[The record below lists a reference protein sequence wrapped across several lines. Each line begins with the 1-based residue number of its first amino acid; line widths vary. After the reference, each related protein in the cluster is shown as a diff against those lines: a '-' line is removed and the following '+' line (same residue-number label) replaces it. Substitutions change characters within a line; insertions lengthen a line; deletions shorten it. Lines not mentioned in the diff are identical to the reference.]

1 MTSRL
6 ITWVCLLFP
15 ITLWAQQP
23 DTLNLETCYRL
34 AKQNEPVLQRNPLL
48 QRQLQWTISDL
59 QARFMPQLSAHA
71 QATYQSDVTS
81 IPFRIPNQQV
91 PQVPKDQYKATLD
104 LDQLILDG
112 GRVHKQMQVAAAS
125 SRLAQGQ
132 QDVEFHSLKEQ
143 LMDLYE
149 TMLVLDASQQA
160 LALKRQTLKQQIRRI
175 QAAVTNGSGLSSQ
188 ADEFR
193 AASLELQQ
201 RIREVQANR
210 RSTLQALSL
219 LTGTRW
225 PDSVQLK
232 IPEVAGSL
240 TDTAI
245 QRPELRQFKL
255 KDQLLDRQIDL
266 AGKLNRPSLYGFV
279 QGGYGRPGLNML
291 SSDFEWYYLAGLR
304 LDWTLWDWGT
314 RRRQQRSLQADRDLN
329 DLDRQEFL
337 LQTRQQLDRQQEAIR
352 ELQDQL
358 SVDQKLVR
366 LRKKI
371 VLTAAA
377 QLAQG
382 VITPTEYLIELQDE
396 TEARITRQT
405 HRIQLTFA
413 QLKDHLL
420 KSP

>member
-1 MTSRL
+1 
-6 ITWVCLLFP
+6 
-15 ITLWAQQP
+15 
-23 DTLNLETCYRL
+23 
-34 AKQNEPVLQRNPLL
+34 
-48 QRQLQWTISDL
+48 
-59 QARFMPQLSAHA
+59 MP
-71 QATYQSDVTS
+71 
-81 IPFRIPNQQV
+81 
-91 PQVPKDQYKATLD
+91 
-104 LDQLILDG
+104 
-112 GRVHKQMQVAAAS
+112 
-125 SRLAQGQ
+125 
-132 QDVEFHSLKEQ
+132 
-143 LMDLYE
+143 
-149 TMLVLDASQQA
+149 
-160 LALKRQTLKQQIRRI
+160 
-175 QAAVTNGSGLSSQ
+175 
-188 ADEFR
+188 
-193 AASLELQQ
+193 
-201 RIREVQANR
+201 
-210 RSTLQALSL
+210 STLQALSL

-255 KDQLLDRQIDL
+255 KDQLLDLQIDL
-266 AGKLNRPSLYGFV
+266 VGKLNRPSLYGFV

-352 ELQDQL
+352 ELQNQL